1 MYLGSKGEKCV
12 ILKLWILFSSLQLR
26 CVSLLNDSSEVADS
40 VARAP
45 ILTVVCVFSWCEKA
59 HALSTETFV

>member
-1 MYLGSKGEKCV
+1 MYDPKVTDPVQFIAVEICA
-12 ILKLWILFSSLQLR
+12 
-26 CVSLLNDSSEVADS
+26 LLNDSSEAADS

-59 HALSTETFV
+59 HTLSTKTFV